1 MIVPPSMVESIHH
14 NGDNV
19 RLVPSHPLLSH
30 PDGVVPA
37 LEVEVGVLLSSSVD
51 MLRLISNDISPESE
65 REETFTHISGSPKQG
80 GGGLCTNAFKTC
92 VIVLF
97 HV

>member
-1 MIVPPSMVESIHH
+1 MVVPASMVESVHH
-14 NGDNV
+14 DGDNV
-19 RLVPSHPLLSH
+19 GLVPAHPLLPH

-65 REETFTHISGSPKQG
+65 REESFTHTSRSPKQG
-80 GGGLCTNAFKTC
+80 GCFKTC